1 MGHVDPGEE
10 FSLSGKESLREIER
24 VIVSAIIF
32 SKDGKILM
40 GRKDPKAGGV
50 YPDSWHIPGGG
61 IEEGESMEESLKRE
75 VMQETGIDI
84 SSAHVIKVPGVG
96 EGVSEKTLKETG
108 EKVLVHMQ
116 FNRFEV
122 HLDKNAD
129 EIALNPNDDLV
140 ELQWFTPEDL
150 MNIQQI
156 PGGKEFFEQ
165 KGYMPKAEE

>member
-1 MGHVDPGEE
+1 MEGIEKPEE
-10 FSLSGKESLREIER
+10 QFPSEKKESLREIER

-61 IEEGESMEESLKRE
+61 IEEGENMEETLRRE
-75 VMQETGIDI
+75 ILQETELDI
-84 SSAHVIKVPGVG
+84 SSAHIVKVPEVEDGI
-96 EGVSEKTLKETG
+96 SEKTLKETG

-122 HLDKNAD
+122 YLDKSAD
-129 EIALNPNDDLV
+129 EVELNPGDDLV
-140 ELQWFTPEDL
+140 ELRWFSPEDL
-150 MNIQQI
+150 ANIQQI
-156 PGGKEFFEQ
+156 PGGKEFFEK
-165 KGYMPKAEE
+165 KGYIPKAV